1 MTIRGKHGSKQR
13 SKQNQKE
20 HIQLVVKPLKY
31 ALNCFSVC
39 RDEKIRTSDLQHPML
54 ARYRA
59 TLHPE
64 RGNKYNAIR
73 GKLKSIIKMTQYRRD

>member
-1 MTIRGKHGSKQR
+1 MLIYY
-13 SKQNQKE
+13 
-20 HIQLVVKPLKY
+20 Y
-31 ALNCFSVC
+31 AR

-64 RGNKYNAIR
+64 MSLKYNKANKNPKFLLQVKQGQKPGPIALTR
-73 GKLKSIIKMTQYRRD
+73 TYRHLILFY